1 MMAKMRRLLLLAPCA
16 PTPAVGAGL
25 TPVGPAQ
32 LRALAAERLARH
44 GLAIAEPWRQAQA
57 LRLAAEELGLWQDP
71 TGQAR
76 LAQGVVEELWRS
88 GADPRPWQSE
98 GPEALR
104 PLARLA
110 LKAEARLAQSGH
122 LPPALALWRASGLPG
137 PSLALA
143 WSGFPLLQAD
153 ELAWLNQLAAEG
165 SEGLLRVG
173 AGPAHRLALACAE
186 ALVQLGWV
194 REDRRA
200 EGPELPS
207 AEAWQGR
214 VVPGEAEAEA
224 LAAMLAIQQALA
236 EGLPPEGLAVV
247 SPRLGEQEGALRAA
261 AARVGV
267 PLAAP
272 GPRPL
277 GETRPGA
284 CLALALAAVASG
296 GEFEATLLALAHP
309 LGLGL
314 APLGPAQVRARRPEG
329 WEAWAALGLPVAPL
343 RWPEGPL
350 PWGEWQACLAK
361 LVAAFPA
368 PLPEALAPLLQALAG
383 GASQGPVP
391 LASFLGWVRE
401 ALGQV
406 QAAPRAER
414 GEGVALLPLEALGGA
429 GPWEMLVAVGVQEG
443 AWPRPVTDPP
453 ALPLALRKG
462 WPAGAPR
469 LAQAV
474 ELVGQAQ
481 LEAWQVLASAPR
493 GLLLRPGLQGKEAT
507 RPSPLLAQWGLKESS
522 WHLGQ
527 DPAWGLA
534 EALQAHLEGAPPPEA
549 TEAFLAARA
558 GLKVELRREASL
570 PPDAHDGLL
579 GHSVPTEGR
588 SFSAT
593 QLLALGQCPFRWFMG
608 FGLGL
613 RAPEEPGG
621 ALDPTLRGNLYHKA
635 LERAVEQAMAQ
646 GLQEAQAFREAVLAA
661 LPEAFGLA
669 EQEEGVPAWPGWEAM
684 RQAHLRALRRAVA
697 APDFL
702 DAEAKP
708 LGVEV
713 PFEAVW
719 RGLKVKGKLDRADEG
734 PEGLIL
740 IDYKTRA
747 TLPTGA
753 QDAEGKATLDLQ
765 LPIYAEAAAA
775 SVGPGRPV
783 ADVRYLS
790 LTRGK
795 RLNPPGAAIDE
806 GALAAFAA
814 RVHARFAVG
823 AFPPAPD
830 VQGKACG
837 YCDHALA
844 CRKGPRLE
852 RRRQA
857 GLLDPVAPVL
867 PPSPKPGERRG
878 GEA

>member
-1 MMAKMRRLLLLAPCA
+1 MARMRRLLLLAPCA
-16 PTPAVGAGL
+16 PAPAPAAGL
-25 TPVGPAQ
+25 LPVGPAQ
-32 LRALAAERLARH
+32 LRALAAERLAQH

-57 LRLAAEELGLWQDP
+57 LRLAAEGLGLWQDP

-76 LAQGVVEELWRS
+76 LAQGLVEELWRS
-88 GADPRPWQSE
+88 GADPRPWQE
-98 GPEALR
+98 QGPEALR
-104 PLARLA
+104 PWARLA
-110 LKAEARLAQSGH
+110 LAAEARLASTGH

-137 PSLALA
+137 PRLSLA
-143 WSGFPLLQAD
+143 WSGFALLQPD
-153 ELAWLNQLAAEG
+153 ELAWLQQLAAPG

-173 AGPAHRLALACAE
+173 ASPAHRLALASAQALAE
-186 ALVQLGWV
+186 LGWAW
-194 REDRRA
+194 EDRRA
-200 EGPELPS
+200 EGQALPS
-207 AEAWQGR
+207 SEAWQGR
-214 VVPGEAEAEA
+214 VVPGESEAEA
-224 LAAMLAIQQALA
+224 LAAMLAVQQALA
-236 EGLPPEGLAVV
+236 EGIPPEALAVV
-247 SPRLGEQEGALRAA
+247 SPRLAEQEGALRAA
-261 AARVGV
+261 AATVGV

-284 CLALALAAVASG
+284 CLALALAAVESG

-314 APLGPAQVRARRPEG
+314 APLGPAQVRAHRPEG
-329 WEAWAALGLPVAPL
+329 WEAWSALGLPVGPL
-343 RWPEGPL
+343 RWPAGPL
-350 PWGEWQACLAK
+350 PWAEWLAQLTA
-361 LVAAFPA
+361 LVEALPE
-368 PLPEALAPLLQALAG
+368 PLPVALTPLLQALAG
-383 GASQGPVP
+383 GAGQGPVP

-406 QAAPRAER
+406 QAAAQGPQR
-414 GEGVALLPLEALGGA
+414 GGVALLPLEVLGA
-429 GPWEMLVAVGVQEG
+429 GGPWAMVVAVGVQEG
-443 AWPRPVTDPP
+443 AWPRPVHDPP
-453 ALPLALRKG
+453 ALPLGVRKG

-469 LAQAV
+469 LPQAL

-481 LEAWQVLASAPR
+481 LEAWQLLAAAPR

-507 RPSPLLAQWGLKESS
+507 RPSPLLAQWGLRETT

-527 DPAWGLA
+527 DPAWALA
-534 EALQAHLEGAPPPEA
+534 EALEAHPEGAPPEGPEA
-549 TEAFLAARA
+549 FRAAWV
-558 GLKVELRREASL
+558 GLRVEQRREAIL
-570 PPDAHDGLL
+570 PPDGHDGLL
-579 GHSVPTEGR
+579 GHGVPTEGR

-669 EQEEGVPAWPGWEAM
+669 EEEEGVPAWPGWEAM
-684 RQAHLRALRRAVA
+684 RQAHLRALRRAVV

-702 DAEAKP
+702 DADARP

-806 GALAAFAA
+806 AALAAFAA

-867 PPSPKPGERRG
+867 PPSPRPGERRG
-878 GEA
+878 GGGEA